1 MSVPSVILLYVCIDL
16 FTTWKGC
23 GGSGGGGGGVCVY
36 TCKTKSLSV
45 SYIGASKILS
55 FEP

>member
-1 MSVPSVILLYVCIDL
+1 MENDKWRILNVV
-16 FTTWKGC
+16 GGGGSS

-45 SYIGASKILS
+45 SYIGAPKILS